1 MAKKPEILDLNDQIR
16 SVLTFRIRGISPLV
30 QNRFYNKEGIR
41 SAHAGDRTKNRAPR
55 DPAAE
60 CANAAHK
67 LTNGGYGF
75 PADGLKGS
83 VIEAAHIDIGL
94 PKTLLKKSF
103 FILADDPVEN
113 LCALD
118 FEGEPIMREDRVV
131 IGKGSTDLRYRP
143 QFDDWGIIVRCEFD
157 ADAVPPKTLLK
168 LVNRAGFG
176 VGLGEMRPQKG
187 KSFGRYEVDPA
198 YPINIVRLEPTD
210 FLDPTEIKEVTNVA
224 A

>member
-30 QNRFYNKEGIR
+30 QNRFYNKDGIR
-41 SAHAGDRTKNRAPR
+41 NAHAGDRTKNRAPR

-83 VIEAAHIDIGL
+83 VIEAAHVDIGL

-103 FILADDPVEN
+103 FI
-113 LCALD
+113 
-118 FEGEPIMREDRVV
+118 
-131 IGKGSTDLRYRP
+131 
-143 QFDDWGIIVRCEFD
+143 RCLK
-157 ADAVPPKTLLK
+157 KTFLK
-168 LVNRAGFG
+168 ICVSLKTFCFSDVH
-176 VGLGEMRPQKG
+176 
-187 KSFGRYEVDPA
+187 EVC
-198 YPINIVRLEPTD
+198 T
-210 FLDPTEIKEVTNVA
+210 
-224 A
+224 